1 MNDTTD
7 VTPPGSPARLPVQG
21 GGDSPSTAGGV
32 PPQPGSR
39 ASERLLMW
47 LAVLVLL
54 LGIAAGAWFVQDR
67 LGRLEREVARRDQTA
82 DVREQQFEQ
91 QIKLL
96 GDTLREAQGK
106 AAVLEARVAESL
118 GQQSQLRALY
128 DQMAR
133 NRGDLALADV
143 ESSVMIAAQ
152 QLQLAGNVQSALLA
166 LQDADQVLA
175 RSNQPAMLGLR
186 RVLARDIER
195 LRAVPVADFA
205 AAVSR
210 LDAVIDA
217 VDSMP
222 LMSDVEPSVPPR
234 RAAVSAAGA
243 ASAPGTATPGGA
255 GDAPVS
261 AGAGE
266 ASAAVNGGSVGGAS
280 GAGDASGGKDAS
292 APNGTVAAEG
302 AAGAV
307 AGAEADPS
315 EARRMD
321 EPAPRTGLF
330 AWLPER
336 VTRTGLQGWEAFV
349 AELRQLVRVQ
359 RVDRPEVLLLS
370 AEQRFL
376 ARESLRLQLLNA
388 RLNLLA
394 RNEPLLRA
402 DLGRASATIDRL
414 FDPQSRTVMAAQA
427 SIASLQATPLALDLP
442 SLAETIAA
450 VRAARIPGE
459 SR

>member
-1 MNDTTD
+1 MNDSQDATSAG
-7 VTPPGSPARLPVQG
+7 PPDRLSPQGRGDAPSAAGAAPAVAPVVGSSQ
-21 GGDSPSTAGGV
+21 
-32 PPQPGSR
+32 R
-39 ASERLLMW
+39 ASRTGERRLIW
-47 LAVLVLL
+47 GAVLVMLI
-54 LGIAAGAWFVQDR
+54 GVAAGAWFVKDR
-67 LGRLEREVARRDQTA
+67 IGKIEREVVRRDQA
-82 DVREQQFEQ
+82 AALRAQQLEQQL
-91 QIKLL
+91 KLV

-106 AAVLEARVAESL
+106 AAVLESRVAESL

-128 DQMAR
+128 DEMAR

-166 LQDADQVLA
+166 LQDAEQVLA
-175 RSNQPAMLGLR
+175 RSNQPATIGLR

-205 AAVSR
+205 AAVAR
-210 LDAVIDA
+210 LDAVIAA
-217 VDSMP
+217 VDAMP
-222 LMSDVEPSVPPR
+222 VMSDIGPSTV
-234 RAAVSAAGA
+234 RAAAG
-243 ASAPGTATPGGA
+243 
-255 GDAPVS
+255 
-261 AGAGE
+261 
-266 ASAAVNGGSVGGAS
+266 
-280 GAGDASGGKDAS
+280 
-292 APNGTVAAEG
+292 GTVGARNTARPAEG
-302 AAGAV
+302 ASPADAAPPAAGTAP
-307 AGAEADPS
+307 AGSA
-315 EARRMD
+315 
-321 EPAPRTGLF
+321 PAPTGWF

-336 VTRTGLQGWEAFV
+336 LVQTGLQGWEAFV

-370 AEQRFL
+370 AEQRFI
-376 ARESLRLQLLNA
+376 AREGLRLQLLNA

-414 FDPQSRTVMAAQA
+414 FDPQSGTVAAAQS
-427 SIASLQATPLALDLP
+427 SIQALRSTSLAIDLP
-442 SLAETIAA
+442 SLSETIAA